1 MTLKC
6 SKAVL
11 PLKTLSCISRIP
23 QTQPW
28 QCVPTWPSTG
38 MCAYLCANLAINRMC
53 QLGHQQDVHTWPS
66 TGMCAYLCAY
76 LAINRMC
83 LLGHQQECVPTCV
96 PTWPSTGCA
105 YLAINRMCLLGH
117 QQDVPTWPS
126 TGMCAYL
133 CAYLAINRMC
143 LLGHQQDVPTWPSTG
158 MCANLAINRS
168 RLIYHVSTFSQQP
181 LPLQPPF
188 HLQHVFPINN
198 TLNNM
203 IICNTHA
210 GHACNGGPAAVS
222 RAHARSHTR
231 CRHNGHLYLRCL
243 AHSVRHSRP
252 YPCGNDWEAAS

>member
-53 QLGHQQDVHTWPS
+53 
-66 TGMCAYLCAY
+66 
-76 LAINRMC
+76 
-83 LLGHQQECVPTCV
+83 
-96 PTWPSTGCA
+96 
-105 YLAINRMCLLGH
+105 LLGH

-133 CAYLAINRMC
+133 CACLLGHQQDVPTWPSTGCAYLCANLAINRMCILGHQQECVPTCVPTWPSTGCAYLAINRMC

>member
-1 MTLKC
+1 MH
-6 SKAVL
+6 
-11 PLKTLSCISRIP
+11 
-23 QTQPW
+23 QPD
-28 QCVPTWPSTG
+28 PTNTA
-38 MCAYLCANLAINRMC
+38 MAMCANLAINRNVCLLVC

-96 PTWPSTGCA
+96 PTWPSTG
-105 YLAINRMCLLGH
+105 
-117 QQDVPTWPS
+117 
-126 TGMCAYL
+126 